1 MVVVG
6 EEVCQVRAGS
16 KLDVRRESSRLVP
29 CRTRAS
35 QPLNHKPEY
44 PPTMKLTPELLAQA
58 PSALNPVKERQ
69 LDLRGKSTENSCCRL
84 MPTAVPGYK
93 IPAIENL
100 GVTKVAYMI
109 SLALHIGEPIIR
121 M

>member
-6 EEVCQVRAGS
+6 EEVYQASWKQVGRAAALAS
-16 KLDVRRESSRLVP
+16 
-29 CRTRAS
+29 CRTSCHTRANQS
-35 QPLNHKPEY
+35 Q
-44 PPTMKLTPELLAQA
+44 PTMKLTPELLAQA
-58 PSALNPVKERQ
+58 SSALNPVKERQ
-69 LDLRGKSTENSCCRL
+69 LDLRGKSAENSYCRPML
-84 MPTAVPGYK
+84 TAVPGYK

-109 SLALHIGEPIIR
+109 SFAPHIGEPIIR